1 MCESKIYIREGEHYE
16 LIIENVVSLTP
27 KEGGFIVID
36 ISGKRYE
43 LDNVSID
50 YIDFLNHK
58 VILKKNK

>member
-1 MCESKIYIREGEHYE
+1 MREGEYYE
-16 LIIENVVSLTP
+16 LIVENAVSLTP